1 MAQRR
6 GKSDQNSQGSIWFL
20 RLFALMW
27 NGFLVLMFVSMF
39 SKGTIPNWP
48 ILLFMIPFVA
58 VGVFVIYLSFSP
70 GVVLGISGNKSGVPM
85 LESQTTGS
93 GASAG
98 QRELK
103 PVSTPGK
110 NLWGSLFICL
120 FWNGI
125 VSAFVVFII
134 RDWMQGKQEWGLML
148 FLSPFV
154 LIGLVILYGVFHSFL
169 SLFNPRSKLSLD
181 TNMVRPGQTV
191 TVRWKFQGNAEAM
204 DNLKITLQGREEAVY
219 TRGTST
225 YTDKNVFMTIP
236 VIDTRSKSTIKNGH
250 ASVKIPEGTM
260 PSFDAAH
267 NRIIWSFHLHGE
279 IPKWPDVQ
287 DEFPVSIFPV
297 TPSDLKAIKDRDQ
310 DAMKMLAMKES
321 DENKDDEDD
330 EDLDDRNYFKR
341 R

>member
-1 MAQRR
+1 MATRR
-6 GKSDQNSQGSIWFL
+6 GKSDQNNQGSVWFL

-27 NGFLVLMFVSMF
+27 NGILVLMFVSMF
-39 SKGTIPNWP
+39 SKGTIPQWP
-48 ILLFMIPFVA
+48 MLLFLIPFVA
-58 VGVFVIYLSFSP
+58 VGVFLIYISISP
-70 GVVLGISGNKSGVPM
+70 GAALGITGSKSGVPM
-85 LESQTTGS
+85 LESQTNPAS
-93 GASAG
+93 ASAG

-134 RDWMQGKQEWGLML
+134 RDWLQGKQEWGLML

-169 SLFNPRSKLSLD
+169 ALFNPRSKLTLD

-204 DNLKITLQGREEAVY
+204 DSLKITLQGREEAVY

-225 YTDKNVFMTIP
+225 YTDKNIFLTIP
-236 VIDTRSKSTIKNGH
+236 VIDTKSKSTIKNGFTTL
-250 ASVKIPEGTM
+250 KIPEGAM

-287 DEFPVSIFPV
+287 DEFPVFIFPV
-297 TPSDLKAIKDRDQ
+297 TPTDLKAIKDRDK
-310 DAMKMLAMKES
+310 DAMKKLAMKES
-321 DENKDDEDD
+321 DEDKDDDD
-330 EDLDDRNYFKR
+330 EDLNDRNYFKR
-341 R
+341 Q